1 MFRSTRKITGLIAVL
16 AVGAALMAPVAF
28 GNDGLVDD
36 WFRDAKPVAQAS
48 IGLIDVTAQ
57 ESSRP
62 LASPVATASVAN
74 RIVDDWFRDAKPVA
88 QASIG
93 LIDVSAQESSRPLTS
108 PAVAAPAIAGAP
120 AQSSFAWSEFGIGA
134 GAMLG
139 LVLLLAG
146 IGLGA
151 LTVRHRGGSLTTS

>member
-1 MFRSTRKITGLIAVL
+1 MFRTTHKIIGLVAIVAAV
-16 AVGAALMAPVAF
+16 VAF
-28 GNDGLVDD
+28 GAPLALANDGLVDD
-36 WFRDAKPVAQAS
+36 WFRDGRPMAQTSQGLIDVTASDVSRPLATSVSAAPATDRLVDDWFRDVKSVPEAS

-62 LASPVATASVAN
+62 L
-74 RIVDDWFRDAKPVA
+74 
-88 QASIG
+88 G
-93 LIDVSAQESSRPLTS
+93 S